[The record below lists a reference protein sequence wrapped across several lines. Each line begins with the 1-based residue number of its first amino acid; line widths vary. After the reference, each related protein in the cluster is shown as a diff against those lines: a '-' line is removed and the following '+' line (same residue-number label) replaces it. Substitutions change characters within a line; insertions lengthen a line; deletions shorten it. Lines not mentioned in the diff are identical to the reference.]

1 MMGVRGN
8 GTLSVSLPAIE
19 ELNVAL
25 VSHHKTMRSFLSFTS
40 H

>member
-1 MMGVRGN
+1 MMGVLGK
-8 GTLSVSLPAIE
+8 GTLSVSLPAIK

-25 VSHHKTMRSFLSFTS
+25 VSHHKTMRSFLSFTL

>member
-1 MMGVRGN
+1 MMGVHGK

-25 VSHHKTMRSFLSFTS
+25 VSHHTTKWSFLSFIS